1 MKILT
6 KFGIPTDEQLTKINK
21 MSKRTLTKEEVF
33 VFPSKLAGDMIIPG
47 RNVQLTKGLLDVF
60 SENANKGVS
69 LLLDHSWS
77 PDGFFGMGGR
87 PKMAMPYGRT
97 FDSRFEG
104 ATEEGETIS
113 LVADHYMVKGV
124 ELDGIKTN
132 DLIASIEAGTMF
144 DTSIGFSYDGAM
156 CSVCDEN
163 YRRCDHYAGRTYEV
177 EIDGVVKNKFC
188 YIKAEAPGFLM
199 ENSLV
204 FDGAYPGAGVMSK
217 AGDIIENEKGIYQ
230 IVDETKDIDP
240 LKPIM
245 ATYSERVGLLTMVKK
260 SDHKKAFKGVTIEGE
275 GKEDET
281 LKGGE
286 NNMDEKLLNALIGI
300 GFTKEEAETL
310 NVGEVTTALNAMVE
324 KFEAT
329 PKVGELLVGEALLPE
344 YLSQEQATEKLG
356 EGLSAEKVLELAK
369 EGQDYHSQTV
379 EDAIAMGIK
388 AQGNEFTTETWKNLF
403 ATMSTKAIKDVM
415 KTFESQANKDIP
427 SGRFAKPN
435 PKANQG
441 FNVPDDAFKVG
452 K

>member
-1 MKILT
+1 MSN
-6 KFGIPTDEQLTKINK
+6 FGVPTDVQLAQINK
-21 MSKRTLTKEEVF
+21 MAKRTLSKDEVF

-60 SENANKGVS
+60 SNNANKGVS
-69 LLLDHSWS
+69 LLLDHSWT

-97 FDSRFEG
+97 FDSRYES

-113 LVADHYMVKGV
+113 LVADHYMVRNV

-144 DTSIGFSYDGAM
+144 DTSIGFSYEGAK

-177 EIDGVVKNKFC
+177 EIDGVMKNKFC

-230 IVDETKDIDP
+230 IVDETKNIDP
-240 LKPIM
+240 LKPIL
-245 ATYSERVGLLTMVKK
+245 ATYSQRVGLLTMVKK
-260 SDHKKAFKGVTIEGE
+260 SDNKKLFNVGGV
-275 GKEDET
+275 EDET

-286 NNMDEKLLNALIGI
+286 NNMDENLKKMFESFGVEVAEDYKPDETLGKLAEKWDATVEIIKASVEPLKLAEGI
-300 GFTKEEAETL
+300 LDTKE
-310 NVGEVTTALNAMVE
+310 
-324 KFEAT
+324 
-329 PKVGELLVGEALLPE
+329 
-344 YLSQEQATEKLG
+344 YLGIPISEITEKLG
-356 EGLSAEKVLELAK
+356 QDVSGDELMKLAK
-369 EGQDYHSQTV
+369 EGQDYHKSLSD
-379 EDAIAMGIK
+379 EAIAMGVR
-388 AQGNEFTTETWKNLF
+388 AMGNDFPAETWKKSFEVMGTNNIKDIM
-403 ATMSTKAIKDVM
+403 ATWELQAKAIP
-415 KTFESQANKDIP
+415 TGRQTNPEAGQTQSQNA
-427 SGRFAKPN
+427 
-435 PKANQG
+435 
-441 FNVPDDAFKVG
+441 PDEAFM
-452 K
+452 

>member
-1 MKILT
+1 MSN
-6 KFGIPTDEQLTKINK
+6 FGIPTDEQLTKINK
-21 MSKRTLTKEEVF
+21 LSKRTLTKEEVF

-60 SENANKGVS
+60 SDNANKGVS
-69 LLLDHSWS
+69 LLLDHSWTS
-77 PDGFFGMGGR
+77 DGLFGMGGR
-87 PKMAMPYGRT
+87 PKIAMPYGRT

-113 LVADHYMVKGV
+113 LVADHYMVRNV

-144 DTSIGFSYDGAM
+144 DTSIGFSYEGAT

-177 EIDGVVKNKFC
+177 EIDGVMKNKFC
-188 YIKAEAPGFLM
+188 YIKANAPGFLM

-217 AGDIIENEKGIYQ
+217 AGDIFENEKGIYQ

-260 SDHKKAFKGVTIEGE
+260 SDHKKVFKGVKIEGE
-275 GKEDET
+275 DKEDET

-286 NNMDEKLLNALIGI
+286 NNMDENLLNALIGI
-300 GFTKEEAETL
+300 GFTKEEAEAL

-344 YLSQEQATEKLG
+344 YLSQEQVTEKLG
-356 EGLSAEKVLELAK
+356 SELSAEKVLELAK
-369 EGQDYHSQTV
+369 EGQDYHAQV
-379 EDAIAMGIK
+379 IEDAIAMGIK

-415 KTFESQANKDIP
+415 KTFENQAGKDIP
-427 SGRFAKPN
+427 AGRFTKPN

>member
-1 MKILT
+1 MT
-6 KFGIPTDEQLTKINK
+6 KFGIPTDEQLGKINK
-21 MSKRTLTKEEVF
+21 LSKRTLTKEEVF

-69 LLLDHSWS
+69 LLLDHSWTS
-77 PDGFFGMGGR
+77 DGLFGMGGR

-97 FDSRFEG
+97 FDSKFEG
-104 ATEEGETIS
+104 ATEEGESIS
-113 LVADHYMVKGV
+113 LVADHYMVRNV

-144 DTSIGFSYDGAM
+144 DTSIGFSYDGAT

-177 EIDGVVKNKFC
+177 EIDGVMKNKFC

-217 AGDIIENEKGIYQ
+217 AGDIFENEKGIYQ

-260 SDHKKAFKGVTIEGE
+260 SDHKKGFKGVTIEGE

-286 NNMDEKLLNALIGI
+286 NNMDENLLNALIGI

-329 PKVGELLVGEALLPE
+329 PKVGELLVSEALLPE
-344 YLSQEQATEKLG
+344 YLSQEQVTEKLG
-356 EGLSAEKVLELAK
+356 SELSAEKVLELAK
-369 EGQDYHSQTV
+369 EGQDYHAQV
-379 EDAIAMGIK
+379 IEDAIAMGIK
-388 AQGNEFTTETWKNLF
+388 AQGNDFTTETWKNLF
-403 ATMSTKAIKDVM
+403 ATMSAKAIKDVM

-427 SGRFAKPN
+427 SGRFTKPN